1 MKKILLIIIVLF
13 TLGSIGGI
21 ILAGMNMYNRSIAST
36 KEPQQAQ
43 QEQIQQ
49 EAVQQESTSTKQQ

>member
-21 ILAGMNMYNRSIAST
+21 ILAGMNMYNRSTAST
-36 KEPQQAQ
+36 EEPQQA
-43 QEQIQQ
+43 QIQQ
-49 EAVQQESTSTKQQ
+49 EAVQQETTSTEQQ

>member
-21 ILAGMNMYNRSIAST
+21 ILAGMNMYNRSTAST
-36 KEPQQAQ
+36 EEPQQTQ

-49 EAVQQESTSTKQQ
+49 EVVQQETTSTEQQ